1 MLSEVSNRHG
11 HPVDVDC
18 LGNEPPWRDLKT
30 SCIYDLF
37 YTNTSIDEISFIQQ
51 RGRHM
56 HWKLYNVEY
65 CLALKEYFDA
75 VQRQIE

>member
-1 MLSEVSNRHG
+1 L
-11 HPVDVDC
+11 
-18 LGNEPPWRDLKT
+18 L
-30 SCIYDLF
+30 

-51 RGRHM
+51 RERHM